1 MLIIL
6 STDLEINIDHRTFT
20 IGDAVL
26 SEGTFLLSDKITDDE
41 LQKNKKKR
49 LKLLAFNCKIISL
62 VSLSIQNRPFC
73 TKLILKYFTKS
84 LFVAT

>member
-49 LKLLAFNCKIISL
+49 LKFLLLI
-62 VSLSIQNRPFC
+62 V
-73 TKLILKYFTKS
+73 KLF
-84 LFVAT
+84 F

>member
-6 STDLEINIDHRTFT
+6 SKDLEINIDHRKFT

-41 LQKNKKKR
+41 LQKNKKNVWNF
-49 LKLLAFNCKIISL
+49 LLLSVKLFL
-62 VSLSIQNRPFC
+62 
-73 TKLILKYFTKS
+73 
-84 LFVAT
+84 

>member
-26 SEGTFLLSDKITDDE
+26 SEGTFLLSDKITDGE
-41 LQKNKKKR
+41 LQKNKKNVWNF
-49 LKLLAFNCKIISL
+49 LLLSVKLFL
-62 VSLSIQNRPFC
+62 
-73 TKLILKYFTKS
+73 
-84 LFVAT
+84 